1 MYGPPQDQPQQPY
14 GQPPQFGAPQPPYGQ
29 PQAQPQPPYGQPAP
43 PPPPGY
49 GYPQAPQQQ
58 PPAPQFGAPQ
68 PPYGQPQPQPQG
80 YGYPQAPQQPQPYGQ
95 PGYGQPQFGQP
106 VPAPPKNNAPAI
118 VIGVLVGALVLG
130 GGGYAA
136 WKATQDDTTTSSS
149 TGGSSGGSSGS
160 SGSSGKSS
168 AGKYKLAA
176 PPTLPGG
183 YVLKSSKDAPAGSA
197 VAGASYE
204 GGLLAS
210 YNKGKDLMDTIT
222 IGGSWGKVDNPK
234 EIIKQVNTQ
243 MTTTGKLSWKTPL
256 AEVPAEDTKDKGGYL
271 SCGVAT
277 ASTVDIPICVWANH
291 SGFGSVTFSKLSLTG
306 STSAISP
313 SEAASQSRGIRD
325 AMMAPK

>member
-29 PQAQPQPPYGQPAP
+29 PAP
-43 PPPPGY
+43 PPAPGY

-80 YGYPQAPQQPQPYGQ
+80 YGYPQAQPQPQPYGQ
-95 PGYGQPQFGQP
+95 PGYGQPQFGGP
-106 VPAPPKNNAPAI
+106 VPAPPKNNTPAI
-118 VIGVLVGALVLG
+118 VIGILAGVLVLG

-136 WKATQDDTTTSSS
+136 WNAVQDDTTVSSGPGS
-149 TGGSSGGSSGS
+149 GSGGGSGSGSGGG
-160 SGSSGKSS
+160 SGKGS

-183 YVLKSSKDAPAGSA
+183 YVLKSSRDAPSGST

-243 MTTTGKLSWKTPL
+243 MTSTGKLSWKTPL
-256 AEVPAEDTKDKGGYL
+256 AEVSAEDTKDKGGYL

-291 SGFGSVTFSKLSLTG
+291 SGYGSVTFSKLSLKGDTD
-306 STSAISP
+306 AISP
-313 SEAASQSRGIRD
+313 SEAASQSRAIRD